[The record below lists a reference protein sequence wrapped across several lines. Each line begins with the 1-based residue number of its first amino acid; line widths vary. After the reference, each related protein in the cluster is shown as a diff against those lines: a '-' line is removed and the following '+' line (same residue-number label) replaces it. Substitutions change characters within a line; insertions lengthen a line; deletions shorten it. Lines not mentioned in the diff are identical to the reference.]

1 MKQTKI
7 KLLCLCLTA
16 LMLLSLTVYGKDKT
30 TDAVASGGTGIVT
43 EEKVQKGYVW
53 MNEVNR
59 NIFDTTYEEV
69 VAYFGAGGVFV
80 KEEYSDHM
88 KANYRYYK
96 WISEDDDSHF
106 IYVNFKEESSGV
118 YEVSGFNTSG
128 FSGKEAIAKY
138 LDTVKW
144 EAAEANK
151 EASANAELRNFSA
164 EITQFAHD
172 DVKVKIMTK
181 IPVSGWSFDDG
192 KRCLVENDNPTAFG
206 VGTIQFEVREKVEAF
221 NEFV

>member
-59 NIFDTTYEEV
+59 NIFNTTYEEV
-69 VAYFGAGGVFV
+69 VAYFGVGGVFV

-118 YEVSGFNTSG
+118 YEVSGFQ
-128 FSGKEAIAKY
+128 Y
-138 LDTVKW
+138 QRL
-144 EAAEANK
+144 
-151 EASANAELRNFSA
+151 LRQGGHR
-164 EITQFAHD
+164 E
-172 DVKVKIMTK
+172 
-181 IPVSGWSFDDG
+181 VS
-192 KRCLVENDNPTAFG
+192 
-206 VGTIQFEVREKVEAF
+206 
-221 NEFV
+221 